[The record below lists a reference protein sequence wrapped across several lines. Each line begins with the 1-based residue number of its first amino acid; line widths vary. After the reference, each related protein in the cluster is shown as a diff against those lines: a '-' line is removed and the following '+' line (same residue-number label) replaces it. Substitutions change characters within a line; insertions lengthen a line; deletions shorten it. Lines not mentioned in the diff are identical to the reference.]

1 MTQNATFNYINLGAF
16 KVKESNSMPVPLNPD
31 QQRIIEHREGP
42 ALVIAGA
49 GSGKTRVVTQR
60 VAHLIRSGV
69 PASSILLLT
78 FTNKAAREMALRA
91 ARQQGVEPDQQK
103 ILNGTFHSM
112 ASRFLRRSAK
122 LLHYENQFS
131 ILDASDSRDLIRA
144 SIAEKIGKPGRN
156 FPKPSVL
163 FSVFFLAFNRYCPQE
178 SLVQNQYTKRQFLCS
193 RSSSSSFAS
202 SSSFF
207 SRSFSLSGGVW
218 VSSLKSFLRVLT
230 KNTPIAIRVTKTKEA
245 ATNS

>member
-78 FTNKAAREMALRA
+78 FTTRLLARWHFG
-91 ARQQGVEPDQQK
+91 RQG
-103 ILNGTFHSM
+103 
-112 ASRFLRRSAK
+112 SR
-122 LLHYENQFS
+122 EWN
-131 ILDASDSRDLIRA
+131 
-144 SIAEKIGKPGRN
+144 
-156 FPKPSVL
+156 
-163 FSVFFLAFNRYCPQE
+163 
-178 SLVQNQYTKRQFLCS
+178 
-193 RSSSSSFAS
+193 
-202 SSSFF
+202 
-207 SRSFSLSGGVW
+207 
-218 VSSLKSFLRVLT
+218 
-230 KNTPIAIRVTKTKEA
+230 PISKKF
-245 ATNS
+245 

>member
-1 MTQNATFNYINLGAF
+1 
-16 KVKESNSMPVPLNPD
+16 MPVPLNPD

-163 FSVFFLAFNRYCPQE
+163 SSVFSLAFNRNCTRE
-178 SLVQNQYTKRQFLCS
+178 SLVQNQYTKRQFKLS
-193 RSSSSSFAS
+193 EMIPLEYPHLEDYVEELLLIQTRYREKKRAAQAMDFDDLLENWLELLLQRLLRS
-202 SSSFF
+202 
-207 SRSFSLSGGVW
+207 LM
-218 VSSLKSFLRVLT
+218 
-230 KNTPIAIRVTKTKEA
+230 
-245 ATNS
+245 